1 MPGTAVTVTGFKS
14 KNFSAHHFQCV
25 YIVDPR
31 IMQLKLLRIAKIMV
45 VRKNYYEEATETYIG
60 CYREVVEV
68 NAGIVDSYEG
78 CKMLCRNEVTSYI
91 ALHIFAG
98 HHSNSAP
105 RGPEPRPH
113 TNIHPSLRFG
123 GVFPGRDPPLYNRP
137 SQGLKTRAG
146 RKFVRALLVD

>member
-91 ALHIFAG
+91 ALHECRKVID
-98 HHSNSAP
+98 S
-105 RGPEPRPH
+105 E
-113 TNIHPSLRFG
+113 
-123 GVFPGRDPPLYNRP
+123 V
-137 SQGLKTRAG
+137 LKEFYYFISKTDFQARCFL
-146 RKFVRALLVD
+146 KI